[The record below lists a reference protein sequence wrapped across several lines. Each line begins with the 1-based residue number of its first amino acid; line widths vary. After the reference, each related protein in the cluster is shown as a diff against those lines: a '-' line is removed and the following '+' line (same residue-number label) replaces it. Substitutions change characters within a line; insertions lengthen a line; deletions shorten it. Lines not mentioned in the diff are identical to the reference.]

1 MIVVIFIFRKCKLS
15 GDCNFLR
22 VVPPLLFLV
31 VSMKR
36 HAEELKGWLTKWYG
50 VRLGNVTGY
59 VFVETDELPEFLEVL
74 ESDPGRAHSLCVF
87 RGPLL
92 DPLNSFP
99 VVKLLNL
106 LRGEVVSSLI
116 DKVGLSCILILSFD
130 GEKLC
135 CVCDG
140 REKWACV
147 FRTREKDT
155 KNILAHIFAILGF
168 EERSYRYTG
177 LSIYR
182 EGFSGWLERNA
193 ESGLLDYT
201 WIRNGLEKGKH
212 SSRES
217 LLLVKSIQNWFEDK
231 AFSSC
236 VFTLWFRSGKV
247 GVWGLNH
254 GDRITCVFSASGEE
268 SSNRE
273 ISEILGEIYDAY
285 LSGMEPKREV
295 AKEPLINVRT
305 VNQEIIRSE
314 NIPDLAE
321 GSVEKEK
328 KILVK
333 PEVENIEGETVVS
346 RENAKPFNLFGKR
359 LMEVEE
365 KVRNLEREISRIRVF
380 EGKIENINARLSS
393 LGKVEGLEEAVK
405 LLDAKAS
412 LIEKLVEEIRAGINV
427 LNEQLGEFKKRE
439 VEILKLINEFRG
451 SK

>member
-1 MIVVIFIFRKCKLS
+1 
-15 GDCNFLR
+15 
-22 VVPPLLFLV
+22 
-31 VSMKR
+31 MKR

-59 VFVETDELPEFLEVL
+59 VFVSTDELSEFLQVL
-74 ESDPGRAHSLCVF
+74 ESDPGKAHSLCVF

-155 KNILAHIFAILGF
+155 KNLLAHIFAILGF

-177 LSIYR
+177 LGIYR
-182 EGFSGWLERNA
+182 EGLSSWLERNV

-201 WIRNGLEKGKH
+201 WVRNELEKGGH

-231 AFSSC
+231 TFSSC
-236 VFTLWFRSGKV
+236 VFALWFRSGKV

-254 GDRITCVFSASGEE
+254 GDKITCVFSASGEE

-273 ISEILGEIYDAY
+273 LSEILGEVYDAY
-285 LSGMEPKREV
+285 LSGIESKRE
-295 AKEPLINVRT
+295 AIKEPLIRVGT
-305 VNQEIIRSE
+305 VDQEINR
-314 NIPDLAE
+314 
-321 GSVEKEK
+321 
-328 KILVK
+328 
-333 PEVENIEGETVVS
+333 GETVPSLAEERVEKQKRVLVEPIAENIGGETVMS
-346 RENAKPFNLFGKR
+346 REDARPFNLFGKR
-359 LMEVEE
+359 LMEMEE
-365 KVRNLEREISRIRVF
+365 RVRNLEREVGRIRVF
-380 EGKIENINARLSS
+380 EGRIENIDARLSS

-412 LIEKLVEEIRAGINV
+412 LIENMVEEIRAGINA

>member
-1 MIVVIFIFRKCKLS
+1 
-15 GDCNFLR
+15 
-22 VVPPLLFLV
+22 
-31 VSMKR
+31 MKR

-50 VRLGNVTGY
+50 VRIGNVTGY
-59 VFVETDELPEFLEVL
+59 VFVNTDELPEFLQVL
-74 ESDPGRAHSLCVF
+74 ESDPGKAHSLCVF

-155 KNILAHIFAILGF
+155 KNLLAHIFAILGF

-201 WIRNGLEKGKH
+201 WVRNELEKGQH

-231 AFSSC
+231 TFSSC

-254 GDRITCVFSASGEE
+254 GNKITCVFSASGEE

-273 ISEILGEIYDAY
+273 LSEILGEVYDAY
-285 LSGMEPKREV
+285 LSGIESKREAV
-295 AKEPLINVRT
+295 KEPLIRVKT
-305 VNQEIIRSE
+305 VDQEIIRGGTV
-314 NIPDLAE
+314 PGLDE
-321 GSVEKEK
+321 GRVEKEK
-328 KILVK
+328 RVFV
-333 PEVENIEGETVVS
+333 ESEAENIGEETVVS
-346 RENAKPFNLFGKR
+346 REDARPFNLFGKR
-359 LMEVEE
+359 LMEMEE
-365 KVRNLEREISRIRVF
+365 RVRNLEREVSRIRVF
-380 EGKIENINARLSS
+380 EGKIGNIDARLSS

-412 LIEKLVEEIRAGINV
+412 LIEKMVEEIRVGINV

-439 VEILKLINEFRG
+439 VEIRRLINEFRG